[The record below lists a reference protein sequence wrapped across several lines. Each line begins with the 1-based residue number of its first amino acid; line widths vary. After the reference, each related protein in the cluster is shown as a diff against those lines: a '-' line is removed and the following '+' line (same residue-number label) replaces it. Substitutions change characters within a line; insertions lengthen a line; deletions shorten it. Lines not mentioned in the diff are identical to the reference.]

1 MQSFKEYFYLN
12 EATFRGGAKE
22 GHAIGWLKSA
32 RGKYDWIPLDTTNS
46 EEPDLHDNPKYIS
59 QLEPELENQ
68 FQKSHPGYQ
77 YEYDDPE
84 REALREEC
92 IARGHIRVAEMVGMR
107 SITLQARDLDTVKK
121 GMVALAALFP
131 NKLNKYEVLA
141 DVTSRGQTKTFEWDP
156 ELRKWLVYRGD
167 SFF

>member
-1 MQSFKEYFYLN
+1 MIPFKTYFYLS

-22 GHAIGWLKSA
+22 GNAIGWLKSSG
-32 RGKYDWIPLDTTNS
+32 GKYDWIPLDNVNS
-46 EEPDLHDNPKYIS
+46 DEPDLHENPKYIS
-59 QLEPELENQ
+59 QLEPELEKQ

-84 REALREEC
+84 REALKEEC
-92 IARGHIRVAEMVGMR
+92 IARGHIRVAEMVGMK
-107 SITLQARDLDTVKK
+107 SITLQARDLDTIKR
-121 GMVALAALFP
+121 GMNTLTSLFP

-141 DVTSRGQTKTFEWDP
+141 DVIYRGQTKSFEWDP
-156 ELRKWLVYRGD
+156 GARKWLVYRGD